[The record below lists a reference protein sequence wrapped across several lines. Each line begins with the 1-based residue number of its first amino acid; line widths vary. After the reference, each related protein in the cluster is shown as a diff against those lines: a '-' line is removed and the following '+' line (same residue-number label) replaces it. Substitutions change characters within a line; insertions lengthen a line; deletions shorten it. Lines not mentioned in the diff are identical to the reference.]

1 MVSNKETAKLFLQAA
16 ASGRVNEAYAQF
28 VAPDFIHHNQYF
40 KGDRQSLME
49 AMTEA
54 HKGSPNKNFEIR
66 QIFEEGNTVITH
78 SLVTRQKPQEM
89 NIAVFENAQ
98 CEKCHQPIHVAKNMN
113 YPDRKF
119 YCRSCYLEFIES
131 R

>member
-89 NIAVFENAQ
+89 NIAVVHILRFENGKITELWDLGQ
-98 CEKCHQPIHVAKNMN
+98 QLNPESPNKNG
-113 YPDRKF
+113 PF
-119 YCRSCYLEFIES
+119 
-131 R
+131 